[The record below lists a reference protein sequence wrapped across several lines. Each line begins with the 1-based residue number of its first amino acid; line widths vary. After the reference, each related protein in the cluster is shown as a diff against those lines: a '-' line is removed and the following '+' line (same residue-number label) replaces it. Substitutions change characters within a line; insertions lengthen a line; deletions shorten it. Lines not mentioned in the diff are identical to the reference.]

1 MLIFLNAFTVILL
14 PQCPV
19 FLMHKNR
26 KDAKYFKA
34 RIPYNATIDQSELN
48 MCILFV
54 YFLWQLLW
62 LLFNDAYFF

>member
-1 MLIFLNAFTVILL
+1 
-14 PQCPV
+14 
-19 FLMHKNR
+19 MHLQWFCYLSVLCSWRIKTR

>member
-1 MLIFLNAFTVILL
+1 
-14 PQCPV
+14 
-19 FLMHKNR
+19 MHLQWFCYLSVLCSWCIKIP

-34 RIPYNATIDQSELN
+34 RVPYNATIDQSELN

-54 YFLWQLLW
+54 NFLWQLLW